1 VPTFNYIAK
10 SSEGEIKSGDIEGK
24 DKRSVVEA
32 LRTEGFF
39 VTAITEKEEKKEKE
53 TKFPMFSG
61 VSLKDKMMFAKH
73 LGVMLSSGLSLPKS
87 LEVISNQSKSRKFRR
102 ILEELGR
109 DVKMGN
115 SLADS
120 LEKHPVFDELSVN
133 MVRVGEVGGNL
144 EEVLVLLANQLEKEH
159 TLLSR
164 VRGAMYY
171 PAVIVLVMIAV
182 GIAMMMYVVP
192 KLTTVFS
199 DIQTTLPF
207 STRMII
213 AASDFMSTH
222 QWLVLFGIIFVV
234 AALVVF
240 FKSRIGKKV
249 FNFVFF
255 RTPVIRNVVIK
266 VNNAR
271 FVRIYSS
278 LTKSG
283 VSVVESL
290 KIISRT
296 LTNDSYKKALW
307 QISEEVEKGKPIH
320 EGLAK
325 YPRIFPVLTVQ
336 MMEVGEET
344 GKTVDVLLNLAR
356 FYESEINQMTK
367 NLSSIIEP
375 VLMVIVGSAVG
386 FFAVSMILPLYSVM
400 EQM

>member
-1 VPTFNYIAK
+1 MPTFHYIAK
-10 SSEGEIKSGDIEGK
+10 SSGGEVKSGEIEGR
-24 DKRSVVEA
+24 DKRSVVES

-39 VTAITEKEEKKEKE
+39 VTAITEKEEEKEKK
-53 TKFPMFSG
+53 TRFPMFSG
-61 VSLKDKMMFAKH
+61 ISLKDKMMFAKH
-73 LGVMLSSGLSLPKS
+73 LGVMLSSGISLPKS
-87 LEVISNQSKSRKFRR
+87 LEVISNQSKSRRFKR
-102 ILEELGR
+102 ILGELGR

-120 LEKHPVFDELSVN
+120 LKKHPIFDELSVN

-144 EEVLVLLANQLEKEH
+144 EEVLGLLADQLEKEH

-164 VRGAMYY
+164 VKGAMYY
-171 PAVIVLVMIAV
+171 PAVIVLVMIGV

-192 KLTTVFS
+192 KLTTVFA
-199 DIQTTLPF
+199 DIQTTLPL
-207 STRMII
+207 STRAII
-213 AASDFMSTH
+213 AASDFMSAH
-222 QWLVLFGIIFVV
+222 QWLVLSGVAVV
-234 AALVVF
+234 VMLLVVF
-240 FKSRIGKKV
+240 FKSRIGKKFFSV
-249 FNFVFF
+249 IFF
-255 RTPVIRNVVIK
+255 RTPVIKNVVIK

-271 FVRIYSS
+271 FARIYSS
-278 LTKSG
+278 LTKRG

-290 KIISRT
+290 RIISRT

-307 QISEEVEKGKPIH
+307 DISGEVEKGRPIH

-344 GKTVDVLLNLAR
+344 GKTVEVLLNLAK

-375 VLMVIVGSAVG
+375 VLMVIIGSAVG
-386 FFAVSMILPLYSVM
+386 FFAISMILLMYSVM

>member
-1 VPTFNYIAK
+1 
-10 SSEGEIKSGDIEGK
+10 
-24 DKRSVVEA
+24 
-32 LRTEGFF
+32 
-39 VTAITEKEEKKEKE
+39 
-53 TKFPMFSG
+53 
-61 VSLKDKMMFAKH
+61 
-73 LGVMLSSGLSLPKS
+73 
-87 LEVISNQSKSRKFRR
+87 
-102 ILEELGR
+102 
-109 DVKMGN
+109 
-115 SLADS
+115 
-120 LEKHPVFDELSVN
+120 
-133 MVRVGEVGGNL
+133 
-144 EEVLVLLANQLEKEH
+144 
-159 TLLSR
+159 
-164 VRGAMYY
+164 
-171 PAVIVLVMIAV
+171 
-182 GIAMMMYVVP
+182 
-192 KLTTVFS
+192 
-199 DIQTTLPF
+199 
-207 STRMII
+207 MII

-375 VLMVIVGSAVG
+375 VLMVIIGSAVG